1 MKTYAAFFRVFIR
14 TGYKFEWLQVRV
26 VWHVDYSK
34 STPTD
39 VAVLESVSL
48 LFNNYTL
55 FPSFMLM

>member
-1 MKTYAAFFRVFIR
+1 MLRFSEYSFELVTM
-14 TGYKFEWLQVRV
+14 FEWLQVRV

-34 STPTD
+34 STPAD